1 MERSSTQQTH
11 IQAPVETVWQLVGD
25 PNRHPEWWPN
35 VIEIE
40 CADIREGC
48 RYRGVLKGPFGTDS
62 HEMLV
67 ERLEGFREVSISC
80 DGTGVTTRFVMVEAQ
95 GGTFVE
101 GCFGIEPQSIGMKVF
116 GLVAGRRMMRS
127 WLESSLANLKSA
139 AERAPARA

>member
-1 MERSSTQQTH
+1 VERSSTQQTH

-25 PNRHPEWWPN
+25 PHRHPEWWPN
-35 VIEIE
+35 VIEVE
-40 CADIREGC
+40 CADIHEGC
-48 RYRGVLKGPFGTDS
+48 RYRGVTKGPFGTDA

-80 DGTGVTTRFVMVEAQ
+80 DGTGVTTGFVMVEAQ

-101 GCFGIEPQSIGMKVF
+101 GCFSIEPQSIGMKVF
-116 GLVAGRRMMRS
+116 GAVAGRRMMRS